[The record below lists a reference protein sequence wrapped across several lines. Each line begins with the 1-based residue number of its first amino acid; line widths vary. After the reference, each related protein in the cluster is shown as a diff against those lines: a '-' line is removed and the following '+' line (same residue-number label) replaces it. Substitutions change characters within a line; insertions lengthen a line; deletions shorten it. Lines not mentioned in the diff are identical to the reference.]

1 MEGVLTETHLA
12 NLTRVDSFILTTYP
26 NRSLIFNVNQDWAP
40 PFRLKTLV
48 LINCLVGLS
57 FPVWLQV
64 QTHLSYVI
72 ISNAGIS
79 DTIEEEWFDR
89 LFSNSWYVD
98 LSNNSINAKLP
109 LEVHSERLDVV
120 DLSRNRFEGY
130 NPLWLTNATD
140 ICGRLS
146 SSISKMKRLKFLSVG
161 YNRLFEQLP
170 DCWNRLRSLKL
181 LDASN
186 NSLSDL
192 SNNNLIGSIPKCFHN
207 FTALKYGN
215 ATLDYEYLFEVQ
227 DNTIGEFPIGLCNLA
242 FLDTSHSS
250 KPLIIDAIESLELVL
265 QQLIG
270 KNPNRESA
278 PDAQRFIQLRRQSI
292 SLWVPLSTSCPGD
305 TISPTTPYSRD
316 GGDSKDKL
324 FLYLSIAMGFIVGFW
339 GVCGTLVLKESWWH
353 AYFRYVDEL
362 KEKVLLWIALFGLH

>member
-48 LINCLVGLS
+48 LINCLVGLY

-72 ISNAGIS
+72 LSNAGIS
-79 DTIEEEWFDR
+79 DTIEEEWFAR

-140 ICGRLS
+140 VYLQR
-146 SSISKMKRLKFLSVG
+146 
-161 YNRLFEQLP
+161 
-170 DCWNRLRSLKL
+170 
-181 LDASN
+181 
-186 NSLSDL
+186 NSFSDL

-227 DNTIGEFPIGLCNLA
+227 DNTIGEQTMLVGTKGRELEYSKTFLKMKNIDLSRNKLTGEFPIGLCNLA
-242 FLDTSHSS
+242 FLDTLNLSRNHLSGNISDNIGDLRWLKSLDLSFNKFSGPIPRSLSS
-250 KPLIIDAIESLELVL
+250 LTLLNHLNLSYNNLSGRIPTGNQLQTLNDSSNYEGNPFLCGFPFQQAVQEKPSLLPHHILEMVM
-265 QQLIG
+265 IR
-270 KNPNRESA
+270 KTSC
-278 PDAQRFIQLRRQSI
+278 FSI
-292 SLWVPLSTSCPGD
+292 LALLWDSLWDFGVFVVPW
-305 TISPTTPYSRD
+305 
-316 GGDSKDKL
+316 
-324 FLYLSIAMGFIVGFW
+324 F
-339 GVCGTLVLKESWWH
+339 
-353 AYFRYVDEL
+353 
-362 KEKVLLWIALFGLH
+362 

>member
-140 ICGRLS
+140 VYLQRNSFSG
-146 SSISKMKRLKFLSVG
+146 SIADNIGELM
-161 YNRLFEQLP
+161 P
-170 DCWNRLRSLKL
+170 WLKL
-181 LDASN
+181 
-186 NSLSDL
+186 
-192 SNNNLIGSIPKCFHN
+192 CF
-207 FTALKYGN
+207 
-215 ATLDYEYLFEVQ
+215 
-227 DNTIGEFPIGLCNLA
+227 
-242 FLDTSHSS
+242 FLGT
-250 KPLIIDAIESLELVL
+250 
-265 QQLIG
+265 
-270 KNPNRESA
+270 RSA
-278 PDAQRFIQLRRQSI
+278 AG
-292 SLWVPLSTSCPGD
+292 C
-305 TISPTTPYSRD
+305 
-316 GGDSKDKL
+316 
-324 FLYLSIAMGFIVGFW
+324 
-339 GVCGTLVLKESWWH
+339 H
-353 AYFRYVDEL
+353 HRYPR
-362 KEKVLLWIALFGLH
+362 